1 MNHSNIKLNKVAFL
15 IVRERKKAF
24 FSESFREE
32 VIAENGKLS
41 LLWKE

>member
-15 IVRERKKAF
+15 IVREKKSF
-24 FSESFREE
+24 FSESYREE

>member
-15 IVRERKKAF
+15 IVREKKSFF
-24 FSESFREE
+24 FSESYREE
-32 VIAENGKLS
+32 VIVENGKLS